1 MEILLTKGGSSM
13 HNEIGKAVFK
23 NMKLEAA
30 IIVITIICAIAD
42 IKRIIPTELCN
53 KWSTYFCQDRII
65 NLSNFFSIT
74 VGIYLAIITLL
85 ATSVIG
91 ISKEILKKRA
101 DIQLISVLVFGMAEN
116 ILAVFLS
123 IFADSNFIPHYTL
136 FLCAAILTSLISF
149 IKFIILIILIFIAN
163 MDRTA
168 KMIDEEDEYKE
179 NLQSLLEDIVRN
191 TNNLNP
197 KP

>member
-1 MEILLTKGGSSM
+1 M